1 MPDDLK
7 ILVIEDNPGD
17 VALLKDTLAGDSHLH
32 LTCVASLAEGVA
44 AAQQDRFN
52 AVLLDLTLPDS
63 SGLGTIALA
72 NEALPALPI
81 VVMTG
86 VSDEQTALQAIRQGA
101 QDYLFKGAA
110 DRPTILRAV
119 RYAIDRKQTHLAL
132 QQANDELERK
142 VQERTAELR
151 RALDELQEEIL
162 QRLATEEELRRAERE
177 VLRATE
183 SEQHRLGRD
192 LHDSLG
198 QNLTGLSLLAE
209 GVAAV
214 LRTALPEKVDLAAQM
229 VALAK
234 NAVEQVRAISKGLNP
249 VGLGQGGL
257 VAGLVELAKTVQ
269 AQSGIVCECRCDKS
283 VEIEDAMLAMHLYR
297 IAQEAAN
304 NAVKHSRAK
313 HIRITLKGRGAQVFL
328 EVRDDGVGMGRQANK
343 QGMGMRIMKYR
354 ASVMN
359 GTLKVRSRRGR
370 GAVVLC
376 SMPRSVQAIPEPQG
390 AP

>member
-177 VLRATE
+177 VLRAT
-183 SEQHRLGRD
+183 
-192 LHDSLG
+192 
-198 QNLTGLSLLAE
+198 
-209 GVAAV
+209 
-214 LRTALPEKVDLAAQM
+214 
-229 VALAK
+229 
-234 NAVEQVRAISKGLNP
+234 
-249 VGLGQGGL
+249 
-257 VAGLVELAKTVQ
+257 
-269 AQSGIVCECRCDKS
+269 
-283 VEIEDAMLAMHLYR
+283 
-297 IAQEAAN
+297 
-304 NAVKHSRAK
+304 
-313 HIRITLKGRGAQVFL
+313 
-328 EVRDDGVGMGRQANK
+328 
-343 QGMGMRIMKYR
+343 
-354 ASVMN
+354 
-359 GTLKVRSRRGR
+359 
-370 GAVVLC
+370 
-376 SMPRSVQAIPEPQG
+376 
-390 AP
+390 

>member
-234 NAVEQVRAISKGLNP
+234 
-249 VGLGQGGL
+249 
-257 VAGLVELAKTVQ
+257 TVQ